1 MYRSA
6 FFCEKVIN
14 STLVLTKNTLGSLR
28 LKWKTSLAGQLIY
41 TTTIAVFQAGKPS
54 RVPSTNSVDELKKD
68 QKRKVSYLKNI
79 DSKIASRILDEVVQK
94 LVFVVTK
101 DL

>member
-28 LKWKTSLAGQLIY
+28 LKTSLAGQLIY
-41 TTTIAVFQAGKPS
+41 TTTIAVFQAGRPS

-79 DSKIASRILDEVVQK
+79 DPKIASRILDEVVQK